1 MVVHGGEKLLSM
13 DDDGF
18 SDPYCIIAADR
29 EKVRYIKSTECTD
42 YVLKTLYDDSTYH
55 CIFLDKNHS
64 SRLGICQS
72 CVGICGGIPRQR
84 LYKGEKNAIRYLTVN
99 N

>member
-29 EKVRYIKSTECTD
+29 EKVRYIMSTECTD
-42 YVLKTLYDDSTYH
+42 YL
-55 CIFLDKNHS
+55 F
-64 SRLGICQS
+64 
-72 CVGICGGIPRQR
+72 
-84 LYKGEKNAIRYLTVN
+84 
-99 N
+99 